1 MRKYRQ
7 DCWFTALTVVISTV
21 IVPVTSVQ
29 AVNTHIQT
37 DSSLPSIAG
46 LSIDKTGS
54 NYLYTLSEVN
64 GQASGGNLFFSFS
77 HFNIGN
83 SDTAWFNLNT
93 LDLANVISRVT
104 GGSESV
110 IDGQLKMTNIAGGN
124 VPGFFFINPAGITF
138 GAGASVDV
146 PGSFYVSTASNLN
159 LSDGTQYPVN
169 SSSLSTL
176 SSANPESF
184 GFLGNEAGNLNIG
197 SSETPQTTL
206 AFKPGTDVILAAN
219 NIHINNTAINNKD
232 VAQAG
237 LDLHLIAT
245 GAEISSIKPDMLP
258 DQATSGELTIQNA
271 ILNTSGSGSGRIA
284 VRSGNFSASNS
295 SMTASN
301 NGNISMSENDGI
313 NVLVGSEMVFDH
325 TSMSSEAR
333 GSGNSGSIDIH
344 TNFLKLIHEGLI
356 RTSTLS
362 EGNAGRIA
370 ISANKM
376 EIIGQD
382 NLDDGF
388 FDSNLITGIT
398 SLSDY
403 SPGIAKPGNAGDVTV
418 IVHDS
423 LTLKNNTTIHSST
436 ASKGAAGKVTVNA
449 KDLAMDNFSFIRSE
463 SLPAIPVGLYNGN
476 IAGDAGDVSV
486 NIDNT
491 LLINHDSKINSFT
504 ITTGK
509 VGTVAVSADQAEIA
523 NSGEI
528 SSVSSIFTTELNKDN
543 LNQQAGN
550 VTVTVED
557 ILKISSFGV
566 IHANTQS
573 QMNAGNVTVNA
584 GQLEMIGGRISSDS
598 SGFFK
603 MNMGNAG
610 NVSVAVKDSLKLI
623 DGARISSS
631 SSNSRGNAGSVTVN
645 AGQLE
650 VIGNL
655 FESKSSI
662 ESRTGAT
669 GFLRG
674 KMGDGGEVIVTVSG
688 MLKLVDGGNIGTGT
702 QSRGNPGKIEI
713 SAGQMEISKGGFI
726 ESTSLVFGDN
736 RRNTG
741 GDGHIVVTVADT
753 LKMYDEGSISTDTHT
768 SGKAGE
774 ITINTRRLEIIDHA
788 EISSAAAAGS
798 DGETGDIEINVKDDV
813 QLSNKAKISIENAA
827 TSINPDVIAGNITI
841 NLDGSSLYLDDSSI
855 TTESSSGDG
864 GSISIYDSNTVYL
877 HNSQI
882 TTSVSGQSGSG
893 GNINIM
899 SSQMIMDTAFIQAN
913 TTASS
918 ASGGK
923 ITIAMPAMIIP
934 SGNFLL
940 VGGNREDKLVPFS
953 GNNVI
958 QAIAP
963 NGESVPP
970 VLGAPQLNLSGI
982 LANLTI
988 ESFDTNSLSPNMC
1001 TVDDN
1006 STLLLTGKGGQRLRA
1021 RNFLLSTTH

>member
-1 MRKYRQ
+1 MRNSRY
-7 DCWFTALTVVISTV
+7 DCWLIALTAVIS
-21 IVPVTSVQ
+21 IAIIPVTSVQ
-29 AVNTHIQT
+29 ATNTHIQT
-37 DSSLPSIAG
+37 DNSLSGVTGLNVIA
-46 LSIDKTGS
+46 TGS
-54 NYLYTLSEVN
+54 NHLYTLSEVN

-83 SDTAWFNLNT
+83 SDIAWFNLNKP
-93 LDLANVISRVT
+93 DLANVISRIT

-110 IDGQLKMTNIAGGN
+110 IDGQLKMTNIASGN
-124 VPGFFFINPAGITF
+124 APSFFFINPAGITF
-138 GAGASVDV
+138 GASASVDV

-159 LSDGTQYPVN
+159 FSDDAQYPTNIVHA
-169 SSSLSTL
+169 STL

-184 GFLGNEAGNLNIG
+184 GFLGNEAGNLNLG
-197 SSETPQTTL
+197 SSENGQTELT
-206 AFKPGTDVILAAN
+206 FKSETDVAFIAN
-219 NIHINNTAINNKD
+219 HIHINNAAITNAD
-232 VAQAG
+232 SARAG
-237 LDLHLIAT
+237 LDMQLIAT
-245 GAEISSIKPDMLP
+245 GEQADNIKLISLP
-258 DQATSGELTIQNA
+258 DQATTGELTIQNA
-271 ILNTSGSGSGRIA
+271 TLDASGNGSGRIA
-284 VRSGNFSASNS
+284 VRSGNFNAANNS
-295 SMTASN
+295 ITVN
-301 NGNISMSENDGI
+301 NTGNISMSSNDGI
-313 NVLVGSEMVFDH
+313 NFLVGSEMVFDH
-325 TSMSSEAR
+325 TSISSEAR
-333 GSGNSGSIDIH
+333 GFGNSGSIDIH

-403 SPGIAKPGNAGDVTV
+403 SPGIAKPGNAGDVSV

-463 SLPAIPVGLYNGN
+463 SLSAIPVGLYNGN

-504 ITTGK
+504 IATGK

-598 SGFFK
+598 SGFVK

-610 NVSVAVKDSLKLI
+610 TVSVAVKDSLKLI
-623 DGARISSS
+623 DGAKISSS
-631 SSNSRGNAGSVTVN
+631 SFNSRGNAGSVMVN

-713 SAGQMEISKGGFI
+713 SAGQMEISKGGFM

-753 LKMYDEGSISTDTHT
+753 LKMHDEGSISTNTHT

-774 ITINTRRLEIIDHA
+774 VTINTRRLEIDHA
-788 EISSAAAAGS
+788 EISSAAAVGS

-827 TSINPDVIAGNITI
+827 TSTNSDVIAGNITI

-864 GSISIYDSNTVYL
+864 GSISIYGGNTVYL
-877 HNSQI
+877 HNSPI
-882 TTSVSGQSGSG
+882 TTSVSGQFGSG

-913 TTASS
+913 TTAAS